1 MDIPIP
7 RCKFPRQAS
16 ISDTDSVVLLRQALK
31 FLKFTT
37 RTMARTTC
45 SGFKCSRKVPQ
56 SQKCRRRRAVVGET
70 RGLLLLSRGGV
81 ITPPRGGDLLAPG
94 GISRPAVTKAQ

>member
-31 FLKFTT
+31 FLKFDSDHGSDNVQ
-37 RTMARTTC
+37 RLQVLPESAAV
-45 SGFKCSRKVPQ
+45 SKVPP
-56 SQKCRRRRAVVGET
+56 VGET
-70 RGLLLLSRGGV
+70 RGLLL
-81 ITPPRGGDLLAPG
+81 AAG